1 MSHDASTIWL
11 GIDVLGCRA
20 LGLGGPTTAP
30 CIGIGISPTT
40 RPSKRP
46 AADIDID
53 IVFVDATCTHGEV
66 DAPDELAEPEPQP
79 VTES

>member
-1 MSHDASTIWL
+1 ME
-11 GIDVLGCRA
+11 
-20 LGLGGPTTAP
+20 
-30 CIGIGISPTT
+30 ISPTI

-53 IVFVDATCTHGEV
+53 IVFVDATCTYWEV
-66 DAPDELAEPEPQP
+66 DTPDELAELEPQP